1 MEILTKQ
8 NHDLNTSS
16 RKKGYVGQGFSTLLL
31 VNEWAIPPGQANS
44 LILIELAVTLRDH
57 AY

>member
-31 VNEWAIPPGQANS
+31 VNEWAIPPGQANTHDYRS
-44 LILIELAVTLRDH
+44 YKA
-57 AY
+57 